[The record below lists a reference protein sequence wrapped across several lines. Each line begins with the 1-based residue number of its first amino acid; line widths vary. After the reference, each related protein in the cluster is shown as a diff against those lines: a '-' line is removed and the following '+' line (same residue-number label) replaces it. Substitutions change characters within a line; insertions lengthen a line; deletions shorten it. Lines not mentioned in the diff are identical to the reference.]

1 MNNIKPFSKKRNK
14 NYSHAAVAAVPQ
26 TASRSYSA
34 LLGDSKS
41 FYAERQLYENLKN
54 NVPVISGAISKIVR
68 LSGGFTVTC
77 DNKKYEKM
85 LDDFL
90 SSVPVGGNMWGISA
104 FVDLYLE
111 QLLTYGT
118 AVGEMVMN
126 KDMKSFSLYNSEL
139 TDIMLKRNEK
149 SPLQI
154 DICNASSS
162 AETPV
167 KNQNAILL
175 SVLDPDAGKLHGN
188 SLLKGLPFVSGVL
201 MQIFE
206 SIASNWERI
215 GNLRFAVTYRPQNDA
230 LEKAYAKDR
239 ALQIAKGWSDAM
251 KSGNEIKDFIAVG
264 DVDIKVIGADNQIL
278 DSEIPVRQLLEQIV
292 AKTGLPP
299 FMLGLNW
306 STTER
311 MAGHQMDMLTSEL
324 YHYRR
329 ILTPVITKIATMF
342 LRMNGCTDKCT
353 VEWDE
358 ISLLDEIELSK
369 ANYYNAQASKYN
381 AEAERMVSYV

>member
-1 MNNIKPFSKKRNK
+1 MTCN
-14 NYSHAAVAAVPQ
+14 
-26 TASRSYSA
+26 
-34 LLGDSKS
+34 D
-41 FYAERQLYENLKN
+41 RQ
-54 NVPVISGAISKIVR
+54 
-68 LSGGFTVTC
+68 
-77 DNKKYEKM
+77 YEK
-85 LDDFL
+85 LLSDFL
-90 SSVPVGGNMWGISA
+90 ANVCVGGNSVGIDT
-104 FVDLYLE
+104 FIDLYLD

-126 KDMKSFSLYNSEL
+126 RDMRSFSLYNSEL
-139 TDIMLKRNEK
+139 NDIVLKRSEK
-149 SPLQI
+149 NPMQI
-154 DICNASSS
+154 DICTCHAGNEQPVGNSNA
-162 AETPV
+162 V
-167 KNQNAILL
+167 LL

-206 SIASNWERI
+206 SISSNWERM
-215 GNLRFAVTYRPQNDA
+215 GNLRYAVTYRPQNDA

-278 DSEIPVRQLLEQIV
+278 DSEIPVRQLMEQIV

-311 MAGHQMDMLTSEL
+311 MAGQQTDMLTSEL
-324 YHYRR
+324 CHYRR
-329 ILTPVITKIATMF
+329 ILTPVITKICTMF
-342 LRMNGCTDKCT
+342 LRMNGCTEKCS
-353 VEWDE
+353 VQWDD
-358 ISLLDEIELSK
+358 ISLLDETEQAK
-369 ANYYNAQASKYN
+369 AKYYNAQAEKYH
-381 AEAERMVSYV
+381 AEASALGKGE